1 MKTFQELFYPAAPA
15 SPAVRRRS
23 QHILLIQGTLASVM
37 HALGTGNFLAGYLS
51 YLGATPAQIARVMVI
66 PQLGCVLQLVAP
78 LFFERRPRRKFSII
92 CLCFGFRFMM
102 GFAVLAPFLFR
113 EQQAQ
118 LRFACVLYLVSFLLA
133 GFVTPALNQWILQI
147 APDKGRG
154 RYFAEKDILFAVV
167 NAGVAFLMGRQLDAH
182 TAAGA
187 PLTGFLVINGF
198 CIVGSVVDLALMIME
213 CEDPSPAMPN
223 ISIRDLAAP
232 LRDRHF
238 RPLLVFE
245 VLCYC
250 SSMSSMGFL
259 SVYQLNVL
267 GLSHTFITSVGIL
280 TSVAGMAAIWVWGR
294 IADRTYWT
302 PVILATRAMSA
313 MCLFGWWLLP
323 SGIARAGALVLML
336 LTAVGGN
343 AAGMSGVNLQYDH
356 CPEEGK
362 TAYLGLTAALA
373 SLIGYG
379 VSLLGSSVQNH
390 LAGMIGSGP
399 SMAMLFCFSG
409 VLSLI
414 SLIYGMIRLPRAPRR
429 GTSSAPGT

>member
-15 SPAVRRRS
+15 SPAARRRS
-23 QHILLIQGTLASVM
+23 QRILLVQGTLASVM
-37 HALGTGNFLAGYLS
+37 HALGTGNFLAGYLN
-51 YLGATPAQIARVMVI
+51 YLGASPAQTARVMVI
-66 PQLGCVLQLVAP
+66 PQLGCVLQLIAP
-78 LFFERRPRRKFSII
+78 LFFERKSRRKLSIV

-102 GFAVLAPFLFR
+102 GFAVLAPFLFQGQEAR
-113 EQQAQ
+113 
-118 LRFACVLYLVSFLLA
+118 LRFACVLYLISFLLA

-147 APDKGRG
+147 APDQGRG
-154 RYFAEKDILFAVV
+154 RYFAAKNILFAVV
-167 NAGVAFLMGRQLDAH
+167 NAGTAFLMGRQLDAH

-223 ISIRDLAAP
+223 ISLRDLAAP
-232 LRDRHF
+232 LRDRRF
-238 RPLLVFE
+238 RPLLVYE

-280 TSVAGMAAIWVWGR
+280 TSIAGMAAIWVWGR

-302 PVILATRAMSA
+302 PVILATHAMSA
-313 MCLFGWWLLP
+313 VCLFGWGLLP
-323 SGIARAGALVLML
+323 SGMARAGALILML
-336 LTAVGGN
+336 LSAVGGN
-343 AAGMSGVNLQYDH
+343 AAGMSGVNLQYDN
-356 CPEEGK
+356 CPVEGK
-362 TAYLGLTAALA
+362 TAYLGFTAALA

-379 VSLLGSSVQNH
+379 ASLLGSGVQNH
-390 LAGMIGSGP
+390 LEGSIGGGP
-399 SMAMLFCFSG
+399 SMSVLFCLSG
-409 VLSLI
+409 ALSLI
-414 SLIYGMIRLPRAPRR
+414 SLIYGTICLPRVPRQ
-429 GTSSAPGT
+429 